1 MIDARLGGMVGGEGH
16 KGELRK
22 RNISFM
28 EIVLGN
34 YYITIEK
41 AGLPGEGRVFKDSN
55 HTRIT

>member
-28 EIVLGN
+28 EITLGRWRQSLN
-34 YYITIEK
+34 NDSHKRMKVIT
-41 AGLPGEGRVFKDSN
+41 VSN
-55 HTRIT
+55 ATK